1 MSNTIWAVDGSF
13 FAQRLSGIQ
22 RYSIELLAA
31 LDRIVPPGFVE
42 IVTPPG
48 VETPHY
54 TNIKVVSFGTHR
66 GGVWQQLDYPRYLRQ
81 RGAGGLATCNVIPL
95 FGFRGIA
102 VVHDVCYRARPDF
115 YTDPRGRLSAA
126 WHCLQYRRIAKRAER
141 IITVS
146 EFSKSEIAKYY
157 GVPASKMDVVYNAWQ
172 QMQRIAPDESI
183 FARHPQLKP
192 GQYYFSMANLL
203 KNKNFPWVLRA
214 AGAKPDAVFA
224 IAGGGSLAAE
234 AERLGLADLP
244 NVLYLG
250 YVSDGAAKALMAHC
264 KAFLFPTLY
273 EGFGIPPLEA
283 AACGAPQIIVS
294 DTPCMREVYGPCAA
308 YIDLTANPGD
318 AVFAIAGG
326 GSLAAEAERLGLADL
341 PNVLYLGYVSDGAA
355 KALMAH
361 CKAFLFPTLYEGFG
375 IPPLEAA
382 ACGAPQIIVSDTPCM
397 REVYGPCAAYID
409 LTANPG
415 DVDDVTPAT
424 APTAALLEKYSWDK
438 SAERLLQILE
448 K

>member
-146 EFSKSEIAKYY
+146 EFSS
-157 GVPASKMDVVYNAWQ
+157 ASAVRVASA
-172 QMQRIAPDESI
+172 MQDTMQ
-183 FARHPQLKP
+183 F
-192 GQYYFSMANLL
+192 MTN
-203 KNKNFPWVLRA
+203 RA
-214 AGAKPDAVFA
+214 
-224 IAGGGSLAAE
+224 
-234 AERLGLADLP
+234 
-244 NVLYLG
+244 
-250 YVSDGAAKALMAHC
+250 VS
-264 KAFLFPTLY
+264 
-273 EGFGIPPLEA
+273 
-283 AACGAPQIIVS
+283 
-294 DTPCMREVYGPCAA
+294 
-308 YIDLTANPGD
+308 
-318 AVFAIAGG
+318 
-326 GSLAAEAERLGLADL
+326 
-341 PNVLYLGYVSDGAA
+341 
-355 KALMAH
+355 
-361 CKAFLFPTLYEGFG
+361 
-375 IPPLEAA
+375 
-382 ACGAPQIIVSDTPCM
+382 
-397 REVYGPCAAYID
+397 
-409 LTANPG
+409 
-415 DVDDVTPAT
+415 
-424 APTAALLEKYSWDK
+424 AALCVSE
-438 SAERLLQILE
+438 
-448 K
+448 

>member
-1 MSNTIWAVDGSF
+1 MQQTVWAVDGSF
-13 FAQRLSGIQ
+13 FAQRVSGIQ
-22 RYSIELLAA
+22 RYSLELLAA
-31 LDRIVPPGFVE
+31 LDAIAPAGLVE
-42 IVTPPG
+42 IVVPAG
-48 VETPHY
+48 VETPVY
-54 TNIKVVSFGTHR
+54 RNIKVVPYGTRH
-66 GGVWQQLDYPRYLRQ
+66 GLAWQQLDYPRYLKR
-81 RGAGGLATCNVIPL
+81 RGAKGLATCNVIPW

-146 EFSKSEIAKYY
+146 EFSQSEISKYY

-264 KAFLFPTLY
+264 KAFL
-273 EGFGIPPLEA
+273 
-283 AACGAPQIIVS
+283 V
-294 DTPCMREVYGPCAA
+294 
-308 YIDLTANPGD
+308 
-318 AVFAIAGG
+318 
-326 GSLAAEAERLGLADL
+326 
-341 PNVLYLGYVSDGAA
+341 
-355 KALMAH
+355 
-361 CKAFLFPTLYEGFG
+361 PTLYEGFG

-424 APTAALLEKYSWDK
+424 APTAALLEKYSWDVRIGMEMLRAYHQK
-438 SAERLLQILE
+438 KPITTSEWENLRIRFSYPEKYWKLANYYYVHKKTLVSRKNTEKLQNLVRQKENWEYFIR
-448 K
+448 KCFGSYPF

>member
-1 MSNTIWAVDGSF
+1 
-13 FAQRLSGIQ
+13 
-22 RYSIELLAA
+22 
-31 LDRIVPPGFVE
+31 
-42 IVTPPG
+42 
-48 VETPHY
+48 
-54 TNIKVVSFGTHR
+54 
-66 GGVWQQLDYPRYLRQ
+66 
-81 RGAGGLATCNVIPL
+81 
-95 FGFRGIA
+95 
-102 VVHDVCYRARPDF
+102 
-115 YTDPRGRLSAA
+115 
-126 WHCLQYRRIAKRAER
+126 
-141 IITVS
+141 
-146 EFSKSEIAKYY
+146 
-157 GVPASKMDVVYNAWQ
+157 MDVVYNAWQ

-308 YIDLTANPGD
+308 YIDLT
-318 AVFAIAGG
+318 
-326 GSLAAEAERLGLADL
+326 
-341 PNVLYLGYVSDGAA
+341 
-355 KALMAH
+355 
-361 CKAFLFPTLYEGFG
+361 T
-375 IPPLEAA
+375 
-382 ACGAPQIIVSDTPCM
+382 
-397 REVYGPCAAYID
+397 
-409 LTANPG
+409 NPG

>member
-1 MSNTIWAVDGSF
+1 
-13 FAQRLSGIQ
+13 
-22 RYSIELLAA
+22 
-31 LDRIVPPGFVE
+31 
-42 IVTPPG
+42 
-48 VETPHY
+48 
-54 TNIKVVSFGTHR
+54 
-66 GGVWQQLDYPRYLRQ
+66 
-81 RGAGGLATCNVIPL
+81 
-95 FGFRGIA
+95 
-102 VVHDVCYRARPDF
+102 
-115 YTDPRGRLSAA
+115 
-126 WHCLQYRRIAKRAER
+126 
-141 IITVS
+141 
-146 EFSKSEIAKYY
+146 
-157 GVPASKMDVVYNAWQ
+157 MDVVYNAWQ

-183 FARHPQLKP
+183 FAQHPQLKP

-214 AGAKPDAVFA
+214 ARAKPDAVFA

-250 YVSDGAAKALMAHC
+250 YVSDGAA
-264 KAFLFPTLY
+264 
-273 EGFGIPPLEA
+273 
-283 AACGAPQIIVS
+283 
-294 DTPCMREVYGPCAA
+294 R
-308 YIDLTANPGD
+308 
-318 AVFAIAGG
+318 
-326 GSLAAEAERLGLADL
+326 
-341 PNVLYLGYVSDGAA
+341 
-355 KALMAH
+355 ALMAH

>member
-115 YTDPRGRLSAA
+115 YTDPRGRLALPAIPPHCQKGRAHHHGVGVLQIGNCQILRRSCVENGR
-126 WHCLQYRRIAKRAER
+126 CLQRLAADAAHCARREH
-141 IITVS
+141 
-146 EFSKSEIAKYY
+146 FC
-157 GVPASKMDVVYNAWQ
+157 PAPAAQ
-172 QMQRIAPDESI
+172 ARSI
-183 FARHPQLKP
+183 LKP

-308 YIDLTANPGD
+308 YIDLTANPG
-318 AVFAIAGG
+318 
-326 GSLAAEAERLGLADL
+326 
-341 PNVLYLGYVSDGAA
+341 N
-355 KALMAH
+355 
-361 CKAFLFPTLYEGFG
+361 
-375 IPPLEAA
+375 
-382 ACGAPQIIVSDTPCM
+382 
-397 REVYGPCAAYID
+397 
-409 LTANPG
+409 
-415 DVDDVTPAT
+415 VDDVTPAT
-424 APTAALLEKYSWDK
+424 APTVALLEKYSWDK
-438 SAERLLQILE
+438 SAERLLQILA

>member
-1 MSNTIWAVDGSF
+1 MSNTIWAVAGSF

-31 LDRIVPPGFVE
+31 LDRIVPPGVVE

-48 VETPHY
+48 IETPHY

-192 GQYYFSMANLL
+192 GQN
-203 KNKNFPWVLRA
+203 
-214 AGAKPDAVFA
+214 
-224 IAGGGSLAAE
+224 
-234 AERLGLADLP
+234 
-244 NVLYLG
+244 
-250 YVSDGAAKALMAHC
+250 
-264 KAFLFPTLY
+264 
-273 EGFGIPPLEA
+273 
-283 AACGAPQIIVS
+283 
-294 DTPCMREVYGPCAA
+294 
-308 YIDLTANPGD
+308 
-318 AVFAIAGG
+318 
-326 GSLAAEAERLGLADL
+326 
-341 PNVLYLGYVSDGAA
+341 
-355 KALMAH
+355 
-361 CKAFLFPTLYEGFG
+361 
-375 IPPLEAA
+375 
-382 ACGAPQIIVSDTPCM
+382 
-397 REVYGPCAAYID
+397 
-409 LTANPG
+409 
-415 DVDDVTPAT
+415 
-424 APTAALLEKYSWDK
+424 
-438 SAERLLQILE
+438 
-448 K
+448 

>member
-1 MSNTIWAVDGSF
+1 MQQTVWAVDGSF
-13 FAQRLSGIQ
+13 FAQRISGIQ

-31 LDRIVPPGFVE
+31 LDEMAPAGLVELVVPPQVKA
-42 IVTPPG
+42 PA
-48 VETPHY
+48 Y
-54 TNIKVVSFGTHR
+54 QNIKVVPFGTR
-66 GGVWQQLDYPRYLRQ
+66 QGLAWQQLDYPCYLKR
-81 RGAGGLATCNVIPL
+81 RGAKGLATCNVIPW
-95 FGFRGIA
+95 FGFTGIA
-102 VVHDVCYRARPDF
+102 VVHDVCYRARQDF
-115 YTDPRGRLSAA
+115 YRDTRRDRLSAA
-126 WHCLQYRRIAKRAER
+126 WHCLQYRRIAQKAER

-146 EFSKSEIAKYY
+146 EFSKAEIHKYY
-157 GVPASKMDVVYNAWQ
+157 GVPTEKMNVVYNAWQ

-308 YIDLTANPGD
+308 YIDLTAN
-318 AVFAIAGG
+318 
-326 GSLAAEAERLGLADL
+326 
-341 PNVLYLGYVSDGAA
+341 
-355 KALMAH
+355 H
-361 CKAFLFPTLYEGFG
+361 
-375 IPPLEAA
+375 
-382 ACGAPQIIVSDTPCM
+382 
-397 REVYGPCAAYID
+397 
-409 LTANPG
+409 G

>member
-1 MSNTIWAVDGSF
+1 MQQTVWAMDGSF
-13 FAQRLSGIQ
+13 FAQRISGIQ

-31 LDRIVPPGFVE
+31 LDAIVPAGLVE
-42 IVTPPG
+42 IVVPQGVKTPA
-48 VETPHY
+48 Y
-54 TNIKVVSFGTHR
+54 TNIKVVPFGTCK
-66 GGVWQQLDYPRYLRQ
+66 GLAWQQLDYPCYLKR
-81 RGAGGLATCNVIPL
+81 RSAKGLATCNVIPW
-95 FGFRGIA
+95 FGFTGIA
-102 VVHDVCYRARPDF
+102 VVHDVCYRARQDF
-115 YTDPRGRLSAA
+115 YRDTRRDRLSAA
-126 WHCLQYRRIAKRAER
+126 WHCLQYRRIAQKAER

-146 EFSKSEIAKYY
+146 EFSKAEIHKYY
-157 GVPASKMDVVYNAWQ
+157 GVPLEKMDVVYNAWQ

-318 AVFAIAGG
+318 
-326 GSLAAEAERLGLADL
+326 
-341 PNVLYLGYVSDGAA
+341 
-355 KALMAH
+355 
-361 CKAFLFPTLYEGFG
+361 
-375 IPPLEAA
+375 
-382 ACGAPQIIVSDTPCM
+382 
-397 REVYGPCAAYID
+397 
-409 LTANPG
+409 
-415 DVDDVTPAT
+415 VDDVTPAT

-438 SAERLLQILE
+438 SAERLLQILA

>member
-1 MSNTIWAVDGSF
+1 MTDTVWVVDGSF

-31 LDRIVPPGFVE
+31 LDRIAPAGLVE
-42 IVTPPG
+42 VATPQG
-48 VETPHY
+48 VETPRY
-54 TNIKVVSFGTHR
+54 TNIKVVTFGTHK
-66 GGVWQQLDYPRYLRQ
+66 GGVWQQFDYPKYLKQ
-81 RGAGGLATCNVIPL
+81 RDAKGLATCNVIPV

-115 YTDPRGRLSAA
+115 YTDPRSRLSAA
-126 WHCLQYRRIAKRAER
+126 WHCFQYRRIAQKAER

-146 EFSKSEIAKYY
+146 EFSKSEIEKYY

-172 QMQRIAPDESI
+172 QMQRIESDESV
-183 FARHPQLKP
+183 FARHPQLKR
-192 GQYYFSMANLL
+192 GEYYFSMANLL

-214 AGAKPDAVFA
+214 AKAKPDAVFA

-250 YVSDGAAKALMAHC
+250 YVTDGAAKALMAGC

-294 DTPCMREVYGPCAA
+294 DTPCMREVYGDCAA
-308 YIDLTANPGD
+308 YIDLDTNPG
-318 AVFAIAGG
+318 
-326 GSLAAEAERLGLADL
+326 S
-341 PNVLYLGYVSDGAA
+341 
-355 KALMAH
+355 
-361 CKAFLFPTLYEGFG
+361 
-375 IPPLEAA
+375 
-382 ACGAPQIIVSDTPCM
+382 
-397 REVYGPCAAYID
+397 
-409 LTANPG
+409 
-415 DVDDVTPAT
+415 VDDVAPAR
-424 APTAALLEKYSWDK
+424 APASALLTRYTWDK
-438 SAERLLQILE
+438 SAAKLLEILQ